1 MRDWWVTVLEEH
13 NRSRDVR
20 VTARSEWSAGW
31 LLRTLQPGAVVLHI
45 RPVCGAGAP

>member
-31 LLRTLQPGAVVLHI
+31 LLRTLQPGAIVIHI
-45 RPVCGAGAP
+45 REAA